1 MDNNFK
7 NNKNED
13 PEEEIS
19 EDQNENAALLNKQKS

>member
-19 EDQNENAALLNKQKS
+19 EDQNENASLLNKQIS